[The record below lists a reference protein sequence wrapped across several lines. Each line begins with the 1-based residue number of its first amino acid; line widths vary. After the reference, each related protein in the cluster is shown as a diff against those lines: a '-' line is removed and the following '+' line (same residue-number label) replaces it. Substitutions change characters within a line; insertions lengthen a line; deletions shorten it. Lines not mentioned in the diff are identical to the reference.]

1 MNLNKV
7 TVDDINVKV
16 KEFSFVL
23 TLMFRS
29 KTALLQ
35 MITEL
40 QQLFLQLKSLSQTA
54 VRLFFAHTSAS
65 RRTAQRLNSH
75 LLLLQ

>member
-16 KEFSFVL
+16 KEFSFEL

-35 MITEL
+35 
-40 QQLFLQLKSLSQTA
+40 
-54 VRLFFAHTSAS
+54 
-65 RRTAQRLNSH
+65 
-75 LLLLQ
+75 

>member
-7 TVDDINVKV
+7 TVDDINVKG
-16 KEFSFVL
+16 KRVL
-23 TLMFRS
+23 VRVDFNVPLKDGVITNDNRI
-29 KTALLQ
+29 TAALPT
-35 MITEL
+35 I
-40 QQLFLQLKSLSQTA
+40 KSLSQTA